1 MQWSCGLLF
10 RAHLSLRSAQ
20 LLWHTW
26 SRGGP
31 LVMAGWPPGE
41 LTRKHLGCWE
51 TRDSS
56 GSSTERCLGLLG
68 DITYPL
74 AAMLAGLCPWATMA
88 VDSWLHFWL
97 KILLYV
103 GTTDVVKHSW
113 SNRYSWRVSKN
124 VRHGCPV
131 EHIGIGSLTIPMW
144 EGSEGLTVWLFNS
157 LGCWPNSQSCKLL
170 DYMRLQTGRG
180 RNQKKTKHLS

>member
-10 RAHLSLRSAQ
+10 QAHLSLWSAQ

-26 SRGGP
+26 SRAGS
-31 LVMAGWPPGE
+31 LVMASWPPGE
-41 LTRKHLGCWE
+41 LMRKHLGCWE
-51 TRDSS
+51 TRDGS

-103 GTTDVVKHSW
+103 GTTDVVKHGW
-113 SNRYSWRVSKN
+113 SNRYSWKSFEKCEAWLSSGAQRNRFSDFWQ
-124 VRHGCPV
+124 
-131 EHIGIGSLTIPMW
+131 GSDH
-144 EGSEGLTVWLFNS
+144 VVV
-157 LGCWPNSQSCKLL
+157 
-170 DYMRLQTGRG
+170 
-180 RNQKKTKHLS
+180 